1 MPRAP
6 ATIHCL
12 ALVLC
17 SAAWLACAAPTPET
31 AEPAL
36 APKAGPELGARAISE
51 SGRLVGRLYPE
62 SGDRIEIGSFQS
74 WVIELRDTRGAALT
88 GAAIAIAG
96 GMPGHGHGLPTD
108 PRVTEELGGGR
119 YRIEGMKLNM
129 VGAWVFEAIVET
141 RALRDRLRF
150 DLAVDY

>member
-51 SGRLVGRLYPE
+51 S
-62 SGDRIEIGSFQS
+62 GSFQS